1 MEESQGPAREK
12 VLPKEVS
19 FSPHE
24 PQEGDRD
31 SVNAM
36 QPGRQRRRRRS
47 AVCKE
52 PPRVSSEGRAEVSGC
67 GLHRAQELWGV
78 LPHIQP

>member
-36 QPGRQRRRRRS
+36 QPGRRRRRT
-47 AVCKE
+47 
-52 PPRVSSEGRAEVSGC
+52 AEEEERR
-67 GLHRAQELWGV
+67 L
-78 LPHIQP
+78 